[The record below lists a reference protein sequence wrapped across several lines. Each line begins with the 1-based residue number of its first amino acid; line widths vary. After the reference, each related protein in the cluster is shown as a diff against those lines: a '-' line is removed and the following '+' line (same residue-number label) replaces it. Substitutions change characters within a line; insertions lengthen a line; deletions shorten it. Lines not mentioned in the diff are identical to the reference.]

1 MVYRFLL
8 ASALALSVS
17 TCGDRELPTGS
28 AMPAAGEVALLGTV
42 DTTRIS
48 STCRAV
54 VRARNRARMRLVAA
68 PSDLVARNKALSFDA
83 LISESCS

>member
-1 MVYRFLL
+1 MVYRLFL
-8 ASALALSVS
+8 ASTLAFGVS
-17 TCGDRELPTGS
+17 TCAGQELLTGS

-54 VRARNRARMRLVAA
+54 IRARNRARMRLVAT
-68 PSDLVARNKALSFDA
+68 PSDLVARNKAITFDA
-83 LISESCS
+83 LISESCR